1 VAQRGVSEDRSKA
14 KAEGAEIQWGDETGL
29 HSTTCAAAATFAK
42 GQTPVVHANARRE
55 KLSVI
60 STVTNKCQMRWKVF
74 SGALNAKVLIG
85 FLDRPVRLCS
95 VAVYCAISCPDFTV
109 TLIAKHS

>member
-1 VAQRGVSEDRSKA
+1 
-14 KAEGAEIQWGDETGL
+14 L
-29 HSTTCAAAATFAK
+29 PK

-95 VAVYCAISCPDFTV
+95 VAGLLCPYRAQI
-109 TLIAKHS
+109 LLSL